1 MLYYKK
7 SLLFIALLSSFTS
20 SANPLMDSRS
30 NKTDLSLSTTSF
42 PVNVNPSSNL
52 TSVPQALLP
61 AEQISA
67 SIFKTKNLQSDNTI
81 SPLAYTPLCTTL
93 NTGVLYTLNS
103 TQTGGTYCYH
113 FTIAER
119 AKTTAILVNQ
129 DTLTDFTLSVYQDID
144 GTIYNLG
151 TSSNAANTDE
161 VIKVIT
167 EPGEYYWYMQALS
180 ATNAT
185 INFGAEVT
193 TNIDQYEVNDTYAT
207 RTYLADMRNFVRG
220 NHESA
225 NDLDYYVYQASSNT
239 NIDLMLNDVENPNQ
253 WIFESLDTNGVW
265 QPLLTG
271 AGTANNQ
278 NVTTG
283 QIVDVRVRPNLAI
296 TQDPNKHYRLSLG
309 TSAPQYYQYNM
320 GTFSGS
326 VALQQRVDQ
335 SFTVT
340 PGSDYEDLIS
350 AVVIPN
356 ISGSISGMNCDLDLY
371 NQYNQKF
378 ASYKCSA
385 SKQYNLPTN
394 AIIKPG
400 KVTAK
405 MSIYHA
411 SFSDPSTRSFSIPVT
426 LSFGSPLDLDSDS
439 LPYWFEAK
447 NGLSDE
453 NPDDALLDSD
463 NDGFSNLA
471 EFNANTSPVDANSH
485 P

>member
-1 MLYYKK
+1 MFYYKK
-7 SLLFIALLSSFTS
+7 SLLVITLFSSFNI
-20 SANPLMDSRS
+20 SANVLIDSHS
-30 NKTDLSLSTTSF
+30 NKTALNQSTMPF
-42 PVNVNPSSNL
+42 PIHAQDHL
-52 TSVPQALLP
+52 TSVPLPLLP
-61 AEQISA
+61 TQKIST
-67 SIFKTKNLQSDNTI
+67 SIFKTKSQQTTNTV

-93 NTGVLYTLNS
+93 NTGVLYTLNG

-113 FTIAER
+113 FTVTER
-119 AKTTAILVNQ
+119 AKTTAILVGQ
-129 DTLTDFTLSVYQDID
+129 DAQTDFTLSVYQDID

-151 TSSNAANTDE
+151 TSSNAANADE
-161 VIKVIT
+161 VVKVIT
-167 EPGEYYWYMQALS
+167 EPGEYYWYMQAVS

-185 INFGAEVT
+185 INFGAEVA
-193 TNIDQYEVNDTYAT
+193 TNIDSFEVNDTYAT
-207 RTYLADMRNFVRG
+207 RTYLANPRNFVQG
-220 NHESA
+220 NHESG
-225 NDLDYYVYQASSNT
+225 NDIDYFVYQASNNG
-239 NIDLMLNDVENPNQ
+239 NIDLALNDVENPNQ
-253 WIFESLDTNGVW
+253 WIFESLDTNSVW

-271 AGTANNQ
+271 AGTTNNQ
-278 NVTTG
+278 SVTTG

-296 TQDPNKHYRLSLG
+296 TTDANKHYRMSLG
-309 TSAPQYYQYNM
+309 TAAPQYYQYNM
-320 GTFSGS
+320 GTFNGS

-340 PGSDYEDLIS
+340 PSSAYEDLIS
-350 AVVIPN
+350 VVVIPN

-394 AIIKPG
+394 AIVKPG
-400 KVTAK
+400 SVTAK

-411 SFSDPSTRSFSIPVT
+411 SFSDPSTRSFTIPVT
-426 LSFGSPLDLDSDS
+426 LSFGSPLDLDNDS

-447 NGLSDE
+447 NGFSDE
-453 NPDDALLDSD
+453 NPDDALIDSD

-471 EFNANTSPVDANSH
+471 EFNANTSPIDANSH